1 MYITA
6 TQVVDLGVN
15 GEIVTQ
21 KIASGEW
28 KARLATA
35 EESQT
40 EILLSSLPQDL
51 QLRWAEQNSP
61 PEYPER
67 IAVLLSDAAR
77 YGINEQE
84 SELQSLLLPF
94 NDREKVAW
102 INESLRMADIIERYL
117 RINPKRQRVA
127 NTGELEFVPGVL
139 ELCRETACKDLLILS
154 RHPHRFEPLSPYTL
168 DDLSRKYREKRLLTF
183 IPKVNK
189 KPISQDDKRWAS
201 ISKGAAEWLNKHW
214 HTFKGPR
221 HLFNALEKEAEKN
234 HWQIPS
240 ESWIYRYWENIPE
253 VVMTYYV
260 EGRAAYVSKHEPYV
274 PRDYTDLQAL
284 QVLCGDHSERDVTV
298 SLRDGSIIRP
308 WLTIWY
314 DLRTGLIWGWHLSQ
328 SPSSYTA
335 GLAYADGVR
344 NFGAQ
349 PLSRPDDNFYSFIYT
364 DRGRDY
370 RSHNWDGKLIT
381 VHKEAMRLDGAI
393 EWLRVQRRVGI
404 IDGLRLKHLLSKG
417 HNPKERPVE
426 RIHKVISEWEENNL
440 EEYCGRDAKSRP
452 DRWQELFERQ
462 KRFEKGALPASP
474 FMSFDEYRERLAMF
488 ITEYNSTVHERPTLR
503 SARLIPL
510 EEFKRLYTTRY
521 EIKHE
526 TLALLLM
533 KAEKKTI
540 FKNGVNCFQKHWYYR
555 HESMS
560 LYKGKEVEVRY
571 SDDDYSRVWVVL
583 PNGHICEATLIT
595 PTSLLNPN
603 KQTIEAVR
611 AARAHERKLQR
622 EFTFYTQSHLSGE
635 TTEDRVARQ
644 LELEVM
650 VEAREK
656 IVGEEQSPA
665 QSSVHLLTYLDSP
678 KKQCPLPK
686 EVTNE
691 EVAAAS
697 TDDSIFDQVERGY
710 VKEFDSDV

>member
-6 TQVVDLGVN
+6 TQIVDLGVN
-15 GEIVTQ
+15 EEIVIQ
-21 KIASGEW
+21 KLASGEW
-28 KARLATA
+28 KARIATA

-40 EILLSSLPQDL
+40 EVLLSSLPQDL

-67 IAVLLSDAAR
+67 IAVLLTDAAK
-77 YGINEQE
+77 YGINDQE
-84 SELQSLLLPF
+84 TELESLLVPF
-94 NDREKVAW
+94 NEKEKVAW
-102 INESLRMADIIERYL
+102 LNESLRMADIIERYL
-117 RINPKRQRVA
+117 RINPKRQHDA
-127 NTGELEFVPGVL
+127 NTGELKFVPGVH

-154 RHPHRFEPLSPYTL
+154 RYPHRSEPLSPYTL

-189 KPISQDDKRWAS
+189 KPLSQDDKRWAS
-201 ISKGAAEWLNKHW
+201 VSKGTAEWLNKHW

-221 HLFNALEKEAEKN
+221 HLFNALKKEAKKN
-234 HWQIPS
+234 NWQIPS

-253 VVMTYYV
+253 VVMTYYS

-298 SLRDGSIIRP
+298 SLPDGSIIRP

-314 DLRTGLIWGWHLSQ
+314 DLRTGLIWGWYLSQ
-328 SPSSYTA
+328 TPSSYTA
-335 GLAYADGVR
+335 GQAYADGVR

-370 RSHNWDGKLIT
+370 RSHNWDGKVIT

-404 IDGLRLKHLLSKG
+404 IDGLRIKHLLSKG
-417 HNPKERPVE
+417 RNPKERPVE
-426 RIHKVISEWEENNL
+426 RVHKDISEWEKNTFG
-440 EEYCGRDAKSRP
+440 EYCGRDAKSRP
-452 DRWQELFERQ
+452 DRWQELFKRQ
-462 KRFEKGALPASP
+462 KRFEKGELTASP
-474 FMSFDEYRERLAMF
+474 FMTFDEYREHLAMF
-488 ITEYNSTVHERPTLR
+488 IAEYNSTIHERPTLR
-503 SARLIPL
+503 SSRLIPL

-540 FKNGVNCFQKHWYYR
+540 FKNGVNCFRKHWYYY

-560 LYKGKEVEVRY
+560 LYKGMEVEVRY
-571 SDDDYSRVWVVL
+571 SDDDYTRVWVVL

-603 KQTIEAVR
+603 KQTLETVR

-622 EFTFYTQSHLSGE
+622 EFAFYTRSHLSGE

-644 LELEVM
+644 LESELM
-650 VEAREK
+650 VEVSEEV
-656 IVGEEQSPA
+656 ISEEQSPT
-665 QSSVHLLTYLDSP
+665 SNSVHLLTYLDRP
-678 KKQCPLPK
+678 KKSCPLPK
-686 EVTNE
+686 EVTQE
-691 EVAAAS
+691 DVAAAI
-697 TDDSIFDQVERGY
+697 TDISMFDQTGRGY